1 MHRLSFKNDR
11 NLLPRTVWYICAMI
25 VRAVAS
31 FVVLLSL
38 VQANSF
44 GQVSG
49 SSSKPAA
56 GTAAAATQGASAQQT
71 PNAQQS
77 PAAQQSSS
85 PSESETPSQSSTVK
99 ADCNGEPC
107 EKQQPPFVVTL
118 PPQPV
123 QPWLLRERISWGAT
137 LVLAL
142 VGYVGI
148 MLAIS
153 TLKKVERNT
162 LLAETTAQAALDAA
176 TAALATAQAI
186 LLSERPWILVSI
198 EPAINKPSSFTI
210 TATNKGR
217 TPATITAMFEQ
228 VGIKSD
234 EAHLPTSPEYE
245 EQQESQPMI
254 PVTLVPGESTPI
266 KAFSRDDVPAIC
278 ESEERLKRIENW
290 DEKLFLHGRIIYRDL
305 VAPNGSNEHETNWCC
320 WYIHGRQKSGMVI
333 AGPPGYNSHT

>member
-1 MHRLSFKNDR
+1 MHRLSLENDR

-56 GTAAAATQGASAQQT
+56 GTAAAATH
-71 PNAQQS
+71 
-77 PAAQQSSS
+77 AATTEPGSGPQQSSS

-153 TLKKVERNT
+153 TLKKIERNT

-305 VAPNGSNEHETNWCC
+305 VAPKGSNEHETNWCC